1 MKKLL
6 FGLLALSVVVSGCSF
21 GKKDEKQA
29 FIDAT
34 IKATCLILESE
45 NLFDPALETE
55 AKQIYKDFGFDADD
69 DAKMEEVTAKY
80 ENDEEVQAA
89 VAKGIE
95 ACSADAEK
103 KLDDL
108 LGEPAPE
115 GTEEGA
121 EGEETP
127 VEGEEETEEVS
138 VEVDADGAVE
148 VKETE

>member
-89 VAKGIE
+89 VSAGIE
-95 ACSADAEK
+95 KCSANAEE

-108 LGEPAPE
+108 LGQPAP
-115 GTEEGA
+115 EEGA
-121 EGEETP
+121 EGEATP
-127 VEGEEETEEVS
+127 EEEEETEEVS
-138 VEVDADGAVE
+138 VEVGADGAVKVEE
-148 VKETE
+148 VE